1 MLLQPVLGDMEVTVV
16 AVTIFLHF
24 ECSVFLV
31 PKFISL
37 KIIIPLFPLLGT
49 EEQTVSYIYT

>member
-16 AVTIFLHF
+16 TITVFLHF
-24 ECSVFLV
+24 ECSLFHV

-37 KIIIPLFPLLGT
+37 K
-49 EEQTVSYIYT
+49 